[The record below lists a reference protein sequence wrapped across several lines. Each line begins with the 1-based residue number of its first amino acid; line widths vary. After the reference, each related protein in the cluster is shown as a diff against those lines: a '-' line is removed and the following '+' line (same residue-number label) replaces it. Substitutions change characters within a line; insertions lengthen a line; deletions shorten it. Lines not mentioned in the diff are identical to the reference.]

1 MAEQASSNAPKA
13 EGDAFLPALR
23 FRVLTPLF
31 DAVVRTTMREETF
44 KRSLIGQAMLQ
55 PGQTVLDLGCGTGTL
70 ALMAKQAQPRC
81 DVIGVDADPEILE
94 IARRKAQAE
103 DTAVTFDAS
112 VSTELPYEDAS
123 VDRVLSTLFF
133 HHLTPPDKRQTLREI
148 RRVLRPGGELHVA
161 DFTVASDPLQRL
173 LSWQVR
179 LFDGRERT
187 EENFT
192 GELPR
197 VIADAGLGAI
207 AERRRLRTGMGTLAL
222 FSTPP
227 IPKG

>member
-1 MAEQASSNAPKA
+1 MAEQVSPKA
-13 EGDAFLPALR
+13 GAAGDAFLPALR
-23 FRVLTPLF
+23 FKMLTPLF
-31 DAVVRTTMREETF
+31 DAVVRTTMREKAF
-44 KRSLIGQAMLQ
+44 KSSLIEQAKLQ

-70 ALMAKQAQPRC
+70 ALMTKQTQPRC
-81 DVIGVDADPEILE
+81 DVIGVDADPEILG

-103 DTAVTFDAS
+103 DMAVTFDAA

-133 HHLTPPDKRQTLREI
+133 HHLTPADKRRTFQEI

-161 DFTVASDPLQRL
+161 DFTVAADLLQRV

-197 VIADAGLGAI
+197 VIANAGLGAI
-207 AERRRLRTGMGTLAL
+207 TEHRRLRTGMGTLAL
-222 FSTPP
+222 FSTSP
-227 IPKG
+227 ILDG